1 MFSLYYACTKLRHYL
16 LSSTCIV
23 ACQTDVI
30 KHMLHR
36 AILSG
41 RLGKWTYGLV
51 EYDLIYESLKSIKGQ
66 IVADFI
72 VEHRVDIGHDLDVS
86 LILLTPW
93 KLYFDGWACS
103 DGQGIWIAFISP
115 NGAYFEMASRL
126 EYFCTNNQA
135 EYEALLFGLE
145 ILESMDVKHVKAFGD
160 SLLVV
165 HQVSRKY
172 QWLDRSLNAYLDK
185 CLGIIAR
192 FDDFFIHHIYRHE
205 NSKDNDL
212 VQQACGYNVSN
223 KNFSIIRKPMC
234 VHV

>member
-66 IVADFI
+66 IVTDFI

-86 LILLTPW
+86 LILLTP
-93 KLYFDGWACS
+93 
-103 DGQGIWIAFISP
+103 
-115 NGAYFEMASRL
+115 
-126 EYFCTNNQA
+126 
-135 EYEALLFGLE
+135 
-145 ILESMDVKHVKAFGD
+145 
-160 SLLVV
+160 
-165 HQVSRKY
+165 
-172 QWLDRSLNAYLDK
+172 
-185 CLGIIAR
+185 
-192 FDDFFIHHIYRHE
+192 
-205 NSKDNDL
+205 
-212 VQQACGYNVSN
+212 
-223 KNFSIIRKPMC
+223 
-234 VHV
+234 